1 MICVINYLMSLWLEK
16 EKGGGI
22 QSMGASRE
30 RLLFWAFRVSSDP
43 EMFWNCKPNVR
54 RPISPVSPEGTINF
68 YNNFHSILPI
78 SLSTSS
84 HSGSPVGAGDW
95 IYSRAYA
102 LLLLYPIS
110 SVRSL
115 FLQTHVGP
123 PGSTRVLPVLLRK
136 EADLPRVVS
145 LIAKHLKC
153 HSDTFYS
160 PYIESRLFRCRNG
173 DNDLSTGISL
183 GPWVLSRPW

>member
-1 MICVINYLMSLWLEK
+1 MICVINDLMSLWLEK

-30 RLLFWAFRVSSDP
+30 RLFWAFGVSSDP

-102 LLLLYPIS
+102 LLLLHPIS
-110 SVRSL
+110 SVHSL

-123 PGSTRVLPVLLRK
+123 PGSTWVLPVLLRK